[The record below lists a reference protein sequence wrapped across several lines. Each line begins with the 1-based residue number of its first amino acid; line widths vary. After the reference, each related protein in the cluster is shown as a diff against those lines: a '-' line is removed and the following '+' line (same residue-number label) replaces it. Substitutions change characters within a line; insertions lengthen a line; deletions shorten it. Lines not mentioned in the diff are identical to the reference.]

1 MIHYDLRCD
10 DDHSFD
16 GWFKDS
22 ASFEAQAAG
31 GLLECPLCGG
41 KQVTRALMAPALPRR
56 RKNENLPVPSKPAPT
71 SSPAVPA
78 QPQVPVSGG
87 NIPDHLRAMLQ
98 KLRAE
103 VEKNCDYVGPSF
115 ADEARKIHRG
125 EVDPR
130 GIYGETSPE
139 QAEALVEEG
148 IEIARIPWLP
158 RADG

>member
-1 MIHYDLRCD
+1 MPALRR
-10 DDHSFD
+10 
-16 GWFKDS
+16 
-22 ASFEAQAAG
+22 QA
-31 GLLECPLCGG
+31 
-41 KQVTRALMAPALPRR
+41 VTRALMAPALPRR
-56 RKNENLPVPSKPAPT
+56 RKNEQPPVPVKPAPT

-87 NIPDHLRAMLQ
+87 NMPTTCARCCSSCA
-98 KLRAE
+98 RRSRS
-103 VEKNCDYVGPSF
+103 NCDYVGPTF

-139 QAEALVEEG
+139 QAEALLDEG
-148 IEIARIPWLP
+148 IEIARIPWVP